1 MEKCAECRLI
11 GFGTVLIIATLII
24 SILWSESKQKWRKRY
39 LYKRQKNEYNMNRSI
54 ELNTDMSLTV
64 LISPIRRHFHI
75 I

>member
-1 MEKCAECRLI
+1 
-11 GFGTVLIIATLII
+11 
-24 SILWSESKQKWRKRY
+24 
-39 LYKRQKNEYNMNRSI
+39 MNRSI